1 MVHHSG
7 RRHDSLEARE
17 KAKEYR
23 RKIEKSGCLALT
35 SLVNLWLNQV
45 HWALWVSCKFNID
58 LIAVDFQATGYSGCS
73 KKKSNRYCPA
83 HYNHIVSDVLACAF
97 KRE

>member
-23 RKIEKSGCLALT
+23 RKIEKSVA
-35 SLVNLWLNQV
+35 SLLPL
-45 HWALWVSCKFNID
+45 S
-58 LIAVDFQATGYSGCS
+58 
-73 KKKSNRYCPA
+73 
-83 HYNHIVSDVLACAF
+83 
-97 KRE
+97 